1 MSARFI
7 VAGTDTDVGKTVF
20 SAGLVRWLDGV
31 YWKPVQAGLDGETDT
46 DVVRRLA
53 ALPPDGRLPSAAR
66 LLPEAYRLRTPAS
79 PHWAAE
85 LDGITIDPARLTP
98 PPTERPLIIE
108 TAGGLLVPLT
118 RSLLQIDVIFTW
130 QAPVILCAR
139 TRLGTLNHT
148 LLSVEA
154 LRARKIPILGIAL
167 IGAEH
172 PDNARTL
179 AELAGT
185 KLLGRLPHLEPLDA
199 PSLAAAFTANFVR
212 SDFMPRAR

>member
-20 SAGLVRWLDGV
+20 SAGLVRWLDGM

-53 ALPPDGRLPSAAR
+53 ALPPERV
-66 LLPEAYRLRTPAS
+66 LPEAYRLRTPAS

-85 LDGITIDPARLTP
+85 LDGITIDAARLAP
-98 PPTERPLIIE
+98 APTERPLIIE

-118 RSLLQIDVIFTW
+118 RSLLQIDAIATW
-130 QAPVILCAR
+130 RAPVILCAR

-148 LLSVEA
+148 FLSLEA
-154 LRARKIPILGIAL
+154 LRARKIPVLGIAL

-185 KLLGRLPHLEPLDA
+185 KLLGRLPPLEPLDA
-199 PSLAAAFTANFVR
+199 PSLAAAFSANFAR
-212 SDFMPRAR
+212 SDFKPTHPTSAKAYC